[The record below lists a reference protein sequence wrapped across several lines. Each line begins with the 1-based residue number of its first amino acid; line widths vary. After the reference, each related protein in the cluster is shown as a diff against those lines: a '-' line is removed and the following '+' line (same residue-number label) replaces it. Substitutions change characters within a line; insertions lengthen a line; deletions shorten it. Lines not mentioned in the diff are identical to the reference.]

1 VNRLAMIEALKLSEG
16 KIREVRQMLEAL
28 EREDT
33 RRKYLEAKG
42 K

>member
-1 VNRLAMIEALKLSEG
+1 MNRVEMIAALKLSEG

-28 EREDT
+28 ERVDEQ
-33 RRKYLEAKG
+33 RRYLEEKV